1 MVGAVHIPQSAF
13 VAVLKMESN
22 QKPRH
27 RRLTRLKEYDY
38 FQPGGYFITI
48 CTKKRSC
55 LFGVVDNDRVILNQ
69 YGEIIK
75 LSWLAL
81 PEHYHNIELDVL
93 VIMPNHIH
101 GIIFLTDVGAGLKP
115 APTVPAIPIHPL
127 PEIVRGFKTF
137 SSRKINELR
146 NMPGTALWQRSY
158 YEHVIRRDESL
169 EKIRDYIET
178 NPLRWSLDKENPVN
192 RR

>member
-1 MVGAVHIPQSAF
+1 
-13 VAVLKMESN
+13 MEPK
-22 QKPRH
+22 QKLQC
-27 RRLTRLKEYDY
+27 RRLTRLRDYDY
-38 FQPGGYFITI
+38 SRSGGYFVTI
-48 CTKKRSC
+48 CTKYRSC

-69 YGEIIK
+69 YGEIIQI
-75 LSWLAL
+75 SWLTL
-81 PEHYHNIELDVL
+81 PEHYHNAELDVF
-93 VIMPNHIH
+93 VVMPNHIH

-115 APTVPAIPIHPL
+115 APTVPACHCHPL

-146 NMPGTALWQRSY
+146 NMSGTALWQRNY

-169 EKIRDYIET
+169 EKIRKYIET
-178 NPLRWSLDKENPVN
+178 NPLRRALDKENPFN